1 MARIGNLRSSYAMP
15 QTPWQDEAPKQ
26 ETPPLAEGSD
36 YTPPQGALTPSQTT
50 VPPKD
55 VPAGVSGFSSPQSQP
70 QSQSPQPRV
79 TAPEGYWQQ
88 QLASIPKL
96 GEKKPATAD
105 DLIAQWEAE
114 DARKQAEYE
123 RSRRAHSALD
133 NIFKGY
139 EAFFNSMAVRKGA
152 LSTPSASS
160 QEQQA
165 AQDRFARYQQD
176 RAERKEAYTRKMAK
190 LRQDQEDARN
200 DAALA
205 YKLTESARQKEKDD
219 NMMKLYYDR
228 LEEQKRKAGAQ
239 EDLNARKQQHYED
252 KDAATLDLNER
263 KFNEQQS
270 LNAHRAQALD
280 AQAASAYARAAGGSG
295 GSGGSSAS
303 NKIYSAAGW
312 TYDMPKNMSEGSF
325 KRMQLDIMAAL
336 DISEQEPVMKESGK
350 KDKNG
355 KPIMEQAKDFTTG
368 KPVYRKRTPSE
379 IAGLINKRWNTKAG
393 DIVRSYGGTVRETNS
408 LTGKKATRNNKMTRP
423 QDTPSSS
430 PRPSMQGRMKG
441 KGNKAAV
448 SLDITK

>member
-190 LRQDQEDARN
+190 LRQDQEDAHN

-239 EDLNARKQQHYED
+239 EDLNARKQQHYEE

-280 AQAASAYARAAGGSG
+280 AQAASAYARASG
-295 GSGGSSAS
+295 GSSSPSSAS